1 MELGVPLP
9 YTPIGPWQPPGI
21 ASPWPP
27 DEFIV
32 DGGNAGP
39 PIRVT
44 RQGEVRGLQMEDTVA
59 HFNTL
64 DGRTLVE
71 PSNTVYL
78 YAPRF
83 GAVRQVINAKVDQQR
98 DRAAGVYKPAS
109 AAVPK
114 TSEVVVTS
122 AQNFQ
127 PIDEVGR
134 HPAELMRSRQGSAA
148 VVNELGPRSFDN
160 LYKAY
165 ENVAA
170 IRQGVLLGSEAA
182 FLAQGVQAAVAW
194 THRQEVQ
201 IFLDRQPAAATIGSE
216 RLQATYIVG
225 ASPANPRLRVIKV
238 ASTPFAEPGD
248 EVSFTIRF
256 DNVGNQPI
264 GRVTI
269 LDSLSSRLEYIADS
283 AQCSRKASFSTAP
296 NEGDSVLVRCE
307 LADPLRPVEGGVLRF
322 RCRVR

>member
-1 MELGVPLP
+1 MPPGAPLAPRPAPLAPDASLLAPRPSPLAPQPSPLTAQPSPVATFMPCPVGPPGMEMGVPLP

-44 RQGEVRGLQMEDTVA
+44 RQGEIRGLQMEDTIA

-122 AQNFQ
+122 AQDFQ

-134 HPAELMRSRQGSAA
+134 HPAELDA
-148 VVNELGPRSFDN
+148 VTAGAR
-160 LYKAY
+160 
-165 ENVAA
+165 
-170 IRQGVLLGSEAA
+170 RGGQ
-182 FLAQGVQAAVAW
+182 
-194 THRQEVQ
+194 R
-201 IFLDRQPAAATIGSE
+201 
-216 RLQATYIVG
+216 VG
-225 ASPANPRLRVIKV
+225 AA
-238 ASTPFAEPGD
+238 
-248 EVSFTIRF
+248 
-256 DNVGNQPI
+256 
-264 GRVTI
+264 
-269 LDSLSSRLEYIADS
+269 
-283 AQCSRKASFSTAP
+283 
-296 NEGDSVLVRCE
+296 
-307 LADPLRPVEGGVLRF
+307 
-322 RCRVR
+322 RVR